1 MTRSTSQRSVKR
13 RLGKSLNGKGLTALG
28 SIPGAIPDVP
38 NGEIETLKR
47 AIAETHMLR
56 DALSILIPD
65 FQRLVYESERNKAV
79 QLRLLQTVSRGPSRL
94 IGVGTMKHSY
104 TMDELLELEAQ
115 YVAEYDALCGLM
127 VLIDNHQ
134 GEEDV
139 QAA

>member
-1 MTRSTSQRSVKR
+1 MQRSTKR
-13 RLGKSLNGKGLTALG
+13 RLGKSLNSKGLTALG
-28 SIPGAIPDVP
+28 SIPGAIPNVP
-38 NGEIETLKR
+38 NGEIETLKK

-79 QLRLLQTVSRGPSRL
+79 QLRLLQTVSKGPTRL
-94 IGVGTMKHSY
+94 VGFGPGRAGY
-104 TMDELLELEAQ
+104 TMDELLELETQ

-127 VLIDNHQ
+127 VLIDNHM